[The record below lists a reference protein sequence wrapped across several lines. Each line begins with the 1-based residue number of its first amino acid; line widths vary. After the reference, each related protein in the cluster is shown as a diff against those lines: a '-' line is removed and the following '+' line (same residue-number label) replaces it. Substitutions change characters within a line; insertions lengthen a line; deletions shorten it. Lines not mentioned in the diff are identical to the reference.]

1 MKATFSYDSETV
13 RKVLG
18 FTSDT
23 WFYRESLI
31 TTVTTASTEA
41 EKGSLFVPLRGNRD
55 GHEFIGDALSRGA
68 SYFLVEEDHP
78 IRKNFNSQ
86 EQSKEIPVKNT
97 LVALGKLAAFHRSRF
112 NPIVIAVTGS
122 SGKTTTKEVLG
133 SCLKNLEEPILVVT
147 EKNYNNE
154 IGLPF
159 TLFRISDRTR
169 IVVCE
174 LGMNHKGEI
183 ARLAQIAKPDL
194 ALITTIGTA
203 HIEFLGSQKNIA
215 KAKAEVAEGL
225 VKGGKLFYPNTGEY
239 SKILKRKLRRHGGGL
254 ILVKPDHIFSVLRKR
269 PSGFLL
275 EYKGKEIEWNLPG
288 YKLLENLAI
297 AIACLETVGVPTEWI
312 REGISAFKSAD
323 KRLDLQKGKY
333 SVINDTYNANYES
346 MLSSLEVAD
355 QLADGKEFYVV
366 LGDMKELGKHSQKFH
381 KELGKKCSEFQNLK
395 GLFTFGTDSLWIRE
409 EFVKRTT
416 LPRFSEHFAGTDEG
430 LVKLV
435 RKFSQTV
442 PEGSIVLAKASR
454 GIRLERFVDSLPV

>member
-1 MKATFSYDSETV
+1 MKATFSYDPETV

-18 FTSDT
+18 SASDT
-23 WFYRESLI
+23 WFYKESSI

-41 EKGSLFVPLRGNRD
+41 ETGSLFVPLRGNRD

-78 IRKNFNSQ
+78 IRQNLNSE
-86 EQSKEIPVKNT
+86 EQSKAIPVKNT

-122 SGKTTTKEVLG
+122 SGKTTTKELLG
-133 SCLKNLEEPILVVT
+133 NCLKNLDESALIVT

-183 ARLAQIAKPDL
+183 ARLAQIAKPDF

-203 HIEFLGSQKNIA
+203 HIEFLGSRKNIA
-215 KAKAEVAEGL
+215 KAKVEVAEGL
-225 VKGGKLFYPNTGEY
+225 VKEGKLFYPDTGEY
-239 SKILKRKLRRHGGGL
+239 SKILKKKLRRHGGKL
-254 ILVKPDHIFSVLRKR
+254 ILVKPDRTFSVLRKK

-297 AIACLETVGVPTEWI
+297 AIACLETLGTPSEWI
-312 REGISAFKSAD
+312 REGISTFKSSD

-333 SVINDTYNANYES
+333 FVINDTYNANYES
-346 MLSSLEVAD
+346 MLSSLEVVD
-355 QLADGKEFYVV
+355 QLADGKEFYAV
-366 LGDMKELGKHSQKFH
+366 LGDMKELGNHSRKFH
-381 KELGKKCSEFQNLK
+381 KTLGKKCSEFRNLK

-416 LPRFSEHFAGTDEG
+416 FPRFSEHFAGTEEG

-442 PEGSIVLAKASR
+442 PEGSVVLAKASR
-454 GIRLERFVDSLPV
+454 GIQLERFVNSLPV